1 MIDTIGEIRALIAMQ
16 TQTLSKLANTGEMLA
31 SNHGFIESF
40 YRSLALLEDR
50 VKVLEEQHKDRSFK

>member
-16 TQTLSKLANTGEMLA
+16 TQTLSKLANTSEVLA
-31 SNHGFIESF
+31 SNRGFIESV

-50 VKVLEEQHKDRSFK
+50 VKALEEEQKDRSFK